1 MPKTHTKS
9 YKQLQPEER
18 ISIASFCQQGLN
30 NHQIAQRLHRCPST
44 ISRELKRNRSAQT
57 NEHTRVFA
65 YSSQEAQHQCL
76 IRRKAS
82 RKPPKLAKDSLLFDL
97 VKDFLHQRWSPMQI
111 ARTLANCYPQ
121 PNHIHRVSHQT
132 IYNCI
137 YAMPV
142 GALRKDLIACLRQA
156 KPKRGVRSP
165 SQDKRGH
172 IPEMLSIHVRP
183 PEIEDRQL
191 PGHWE
196 GDLIKGAGNASAIGT
211 LVERTSRVLMLVKLP
226 NERPASAANVCQAFT
241 DKLLSIAQPMRQS
254 LTYDQGREMAHHQQ
268 LTRNTGMA
276 VYFCDP
282 HSPWQRG
289 SNENMNGLLRQYFP
303 KGTDLSQ
310 YSQEQL
316 DAVADQINHRPRA
329 IFGFRSPF
337 DVFNHLMATAHLQS
351 DSIH

>member
-1 MPKTHTKS
+1 MPKTHPQS

-18 ISIASFCQQGLN
+18 ISIASFCHQGMSIR
-30 NHQIAQRLHRCPST
+30 QIAQRLQRSAST
-44 ISRELKRNRSAQT
+44 ISRELGRNQNTCTHQSIYP
-57 NEHTRVFA
+57 FA
-65 YSSQEAQHQCL
+65 YNSQEAVRLCAA
-76 IRRKAS
+76 RRKAA

-97 VKDFLHQRWSPMQI
+97 VKQFLMERWSPMQI
-111 ARTLANCYPQ
+111 AQVLANCYPQ
-121 PNHIHRVSHQT
+121 PSHIYRVSHQT

-156 KPKRGVRSP
+156 KPKRGVRSAGL
-165 SQDKRGH
+165 DKRGH

-183 PEIEDRQL
+183 PQIEDRQL

-196 GDLIKGAGNASAIGT
+196 GDLIKGAGNASA
-211 LVERTSRVLMLVKLP
+211 
-226 NERPASAANVCQAFT
+226 AHVCQAFT
-241 DKLLSIAQPMRQS
+241 HKLLSIAVPMRKS
-254 LTYDQGREMAHHQQ
+254 LTYDQGKEMAHHKQ
-268 LTRNTGMA
+268 LTQNTGMA

-310 YSQEQL
+310 FSQEQL

-337 DVFNHLMATAHLQS
+337 AVFNHLMATTNLQS
-351 DSIH
+351 NSVH